1 MYESIKRHLINQ
13 IKQCGQYLLMQC
25 SSSWAETLL
34 CPIKDCQQMPKNW
47 KSFKFGVCF
56 STLGESPRSEKVTN
70 IFHWML
76 LLSMKCKI
84 WRLEWSGL
92 VVWLQTAFG
101 DNPSEICARKTRGIS
116 VSHICAKIQPLLS
129 SAWEECDHWT
139 FFIPTNGLMMQ
150 RSLFPSCFS
159 RFDFL
164 PLRFFMEYIRK
175 WYLKIENSWILH
187 CAVH

>member
-1 MYESIKRHLINQ
+1 MPVNAMLLQLGRNTTMHHKRL
-13 IKQCGQYLLMQC
+13 
-25 SSSWAETLL
+25 SSANTKKLKKGSNLVSVFL
-34 CPIKDCQQMPKNW
+34 
-47 KSFKFGVCF
+47 
-56 STLGESPRSEKVTN
+56 TLGESPRSEKVTN

-129 SAWEECDHWT
+129 SAWEECDQWT
-139 FFIPTNGLMMQ
+139 FFIPTNGLIMQ
-150 RSLFPSCFS
+150 RNLFLSYFS

-164 PLRFFMEYIRK
+164 PIRFFR
-175 WYLKIENSWILH
+175 
-187 CAVH
+187 CASIS

>member
-1 MYESIKRHLINQ
+1 MRNIETFPSKQMYPYLSLDKRKVAEFYHNKIERWLVWLKWLIFINFS
-13 IKQCGQYLLMQC
+13 GQLMV
-25 SSSWAETLL
+25 S
-34 CPIKDCQQMPKNW
+34 MPKIE
-47 KSFKFGVCF
+47 KRFKFGVCF
-56 STLGESPRSEKVTN
+56 STLEESPRSEKVTN

-129 SAWEECDHWT
+129 SAWEECDQWT
-139 FFIPTNGLMMQ
+139 FFIPTNGLITQ
-150 RSLFPSCFS
+150 RNLFLSYFS

-164 PLRFFMEYIRK
+164 PIRFFIYGI
-175 WYLKIENSWILH
+175 Y
-187 CAVH
+187 